1 MGECSGRHLGDERTT
16 ILRGIPAN
24 RPASKLK
31 GPVRILDDISQHQIP
46 DELVRVSKLLTATMV
61 GC

>member
-1 MGECSGRHLGDERTT
+1 M
-16 ILRGIPAN
+16 
-24 RPASKLK
+24 LK
-31 GPVRILDDISQHQIP
+31 GPIRILDDISQHQIP